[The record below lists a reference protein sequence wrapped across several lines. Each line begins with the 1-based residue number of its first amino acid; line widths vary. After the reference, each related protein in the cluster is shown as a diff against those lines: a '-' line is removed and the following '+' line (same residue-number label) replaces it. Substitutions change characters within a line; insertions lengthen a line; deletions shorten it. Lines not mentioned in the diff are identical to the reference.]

1 MIITVPGTIFQL
13 IMRLIRGWKTAIASR
28 RSLRPRHIF
37 SLLALCRLML
47 FQKDQDAPITIING
61 GAFHNLSRIAIADF
75 YQTLART
82 LRGRVHLKFRTTKLR
97 NWENIGQRVH
107 ESFLQ
112 GSYWFSEVMVMPGEA
127 RGEDLGMKACGMD
140 ASWAASGRPPVR
152 CLPLT

>member
-13 IMRLIRGWKTAIASR
+13 IMRLISWKTAIASR
-28 RSLRPRHIF
+28 RTCLRPRHIF

-112 GSYWFSEVMVMPGEA
+112 ASYWFSEVMVMPGEA
-127 RGEDLGMKACGMD
+127 RGEDLGMKAWMRVG
-140 ASWAASGRPPVR
+140 SS
-152 CLPLT
+152 

>member
-13 IMRLIRGWKTAIASR
+13 IMRLISWKTARVASR
-28 RSLRPRHIF
+28 RSLRPRHVF
-37 SLLALCRLML
+37 FLLALCRTML

-82 LRGRVHLKFRTTKLR
+82 LRGRVWHLKFRTTKLR

-112 GSYWFSEVMVMPGEA
+112 GSYWFSEVMVMPSEA
-127 RGEDLGMKACGMD
+127 RGEDLGMKACRMRVGSS
-140 ASWAASGRPPVR
+140 ALFTAHVS
-152 CLPLT
+152 TQ